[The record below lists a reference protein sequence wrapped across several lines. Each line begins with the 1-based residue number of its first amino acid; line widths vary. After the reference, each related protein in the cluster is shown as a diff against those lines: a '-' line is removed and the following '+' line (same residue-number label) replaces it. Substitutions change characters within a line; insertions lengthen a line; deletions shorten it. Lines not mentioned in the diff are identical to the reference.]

1 MKRLNGSRFQRWAW
15 MAIGLAGAWASP
27 VWGQWSTQAISF
39 SNGWNAIYLQV
50 EPENPLCDVV
60 FSNWPVSHVSYY
72 NMESAVSRFVLNPD
86 EPQDMSSEFLTWVP
100 GLPAGAN
107 ALNSV
112 IAGNSYLV
120 FATQAFQRTLT
131 GRPAVP
137 RMEWVPGTNTYN
149 LMGFCQAAGAT
160 FGTYLA
166 GAGFDMSKLAAYR
179 VGGTNSSKPNYY
191 TMGGFAGTLGTT
203 AMEPGKAYFISCDK
217 RSSFVG
223 PIKAYPAGTDG
234 IVFQADQSRQTLRLV
249 NENGVP
255 LTVTLTPTNSAAAP
269 SGAIPVIPS
278 LLYFDNLS
286 GWHSLTSSVQKTL
299 QADEEWALSLAVDR
313 SGMLQGQSY
322 GGRLICA
329 DSAGGRVEIA
339 VEAEYSLPDPTRAL
353 WPAGLWVGKAS
364 LDRVSQVV
372 DGDTVVNG
380 GKASE
385 PMDIRLIL
393 HVDETGRCRLLQ
405 RVLAAGTED
414 ADGNWR
420 PSLYVDEKDVPAEGK
435 SVRISSVA
443 FGTKN
448 DITWDETYG
457 GFGNRLR
464 FTYAIQADDPVNPFR
479 HPYHPD
485 HDGLAWDFTTK
496 LPAGDDPNLY
506 IGETKPELFAISNTI
521 SLVWSGTN
529 GTGSGS
535 ALWNPSEQASGDV
548 EFLVEGIRREGAM
561 LMQGRFDLR
570 RVSQV
575 GNLSTE

>member
-1 MKRLNGSRFQRWAW
+1 MGMKRFGLFRLLMWTG
-15 MAIGLAGAWASP
+15 MGLAWSWSGPAG
-27 VWGQWSTQAISF
+27 GQWSTQTVQL
-39 SNGWNAIYLQV
+39 SNGWNAICLQV
-50 EPENPLCDVV
+50 EPEDPQCDVV
-60 FSNWPVSHVSYY
+60 FADWPVAHVSLY
-72 NMESAVSRFVLNPD
+72 NMEGAAARFQLNPN
-86 EPQDMSSEFLTWVP
+86 EPLDTASEFLTWVP

-112 IAGNSYLV
+112 IAGHAYLV

-149 LMGFCQAAGAT
+149 LMGFCQAGGAT

-179 VGGTNSSKPNYY
+179 VGGTNAAAPNYY

-217 RSSFVG
+217 RSSFAG
-223 PIKAYPAGTDG
+223 PVQAYPAGTDG
-234 IVFQADQSRQTLRLV
+234 MDFPADTSRQTLRLV
-249 NENGVP
+249 NENGSP
-255 LTVTLTPTNSAAAP
+255 LTVTLTPTNSAPAP
-269 SGAIPVIPS
+269 SGEVPVFPA
-278 LLYFDNLS
+278 LLYFDNLT
-286 GWHSLTSSVQKTL
+286 GWHSFTSAVRNTL
-299 QADEEWALSLAVDR
+299 QAGGEWALPLAVDR
-313 SGMLQGQSY
+313 TGMIQGQSY
-322 GGRLICA
+322 GGRLVCA
-329 DSAGGRVEIA
+329 DSAGGRMEIA
-339 VEAEYSLPDPTRAL
+339 VEAEYSLPDPARAL

-372 DGDTVVNG
+372 GGDTVVNG

-385 PMDIRLIL
+385 PMEIRLIL
-393 HVDETGRCRLLQ
+393 HVDGTGRCRLLQ
-405 RVLAAGTED
+405 RVLVAGTED
-414 ADGNWR
+414 AEGNWQ
-420 PSLYVDEKDVPAEGK
+420 PSLYVDEKEVPAGGE

-443 FGTKN
+443 FGTRN
-448 DITWDETYG
+448 DIAWDETYG

-506 IGETKPELFAISNTI
+506 IGETKPELFSISNTLN
-521 SLVWSGTN
+521 LVWSGTN

-535 ALWNPSEQASGDV
+535 ALWNPSEEASGDV
-548 EFLVEGIRREGAM
+548 ELLVDGIRREGAV
-561 LMQGRFDLR
+561 LMQGRFELR

-575 GNLSTE
+575 GDLSTE

>member
-1 MKRLNGSRFQRWAW
+1 MKRFGLFRLLTWTV
-15 MAIGLAGAWASP
+15 MGLAWSWSGPAR
-27 VWGQWSTQAISF
+27 GQWSTQTLSF
-39 SNGWNAIYLQV
+39 SNGWNAVYLQV
-50 EPENPLCDVV
+50 EPENPRCDVV
-60 FSNWPVSHVSYY
+60 FADWPVAHVSLY
-72 NMESAVSRFVLNPD
+72 NMESAVTRFQLQPS
-86 EPQDMSSEFLTWVP
+86 EPLDMASEFLTWVP

-112 IAGNSYLV
+112 VAGHAYLV
-120 FATQAFQRTLT
+120 LATQAFQRTLT

-149 LMGFCQAAGAT
+149 LLGFRQAAGAT
-160 FGTYLA
+160 FGAYLA
-166 GAGFDMSKLAAYR
+166 GAGFDMSKLSAYR
-179 VGGTNSSKPNYY
+179 VGGTNSAKPNYY

-217 RSSFVG
+217 RSSVVG
-223 PIKAYPAGTDG
+223 PVKAYPAGTDG
-234 IVFQADQSRQTLRLV
+234 MVFPADQSRQTLRLV
-249 NENGVP
+249 NENGTP
-255 LTVTLTPTNSAAAP
+255 LTVTLTPTNSAPAP
-269 SGAIPVIPS
+269 SGSVPVFPS
-278 LLYFDNLS
+278 MLYFDNLS
-286 GWHSLTSSVQKTL
+286 GWLALTSRVQKTL
-299 QADEEWALSLAVDR
+299 QAGEEWTVPMAVDR
-313 SGMLQGQSY
+313 TGMVEGQSY
-322 GGRLICA
+322 GGLLVCT
-329 DSAGGRVEIA
+329 DTAGGRTEIA
-339 VEAEYSLPDPTRAL
+339 LEAEYSLPDPTRAL

-372 DGDTVVNG
+372 GAGTVVNG

-385 PMDIRLIL
+385 PMEIRLIL
-393 HVDETGRCRLLQ
+393 HVDGDGRCRLLQ

-414 ADGNWR
+414 AEGNWS

-448 DITWDETYG
+448 DIAWDETAG

-464 FTYAIQADDPVNPFR
+464 FTYAIEADDPVNPFR

-496 LPAGDDPNLY
+496 LPAGDDPDLY
-506 IGETKPELFAISNTI
+506 VGETKPELFAISNAI
-521 SLVWSGTN
+521 SLVWSETN
-529 GTGSGS
+529 GTGNGS
-535 ALWNPSEQASGDV
+535 ALWNPSEEASGDV
-548 EFLVEGIRREGAM
+548 ELLVDGLRREGAI
-561 LMQGRFDLR
+561 LMQGRFDMR

>member
-1 MKRLNGSRFQRWAW
+1 M
-15 MAIGLAGAWASP
+15 MVGAWTGPA
-27 VWGQWSTQAISF
+27 WGQWSTQTIQF

-50 EPENPLCDVV
+50 EPENPRCDVV
-60 FSNWPVSHVSYY
+60 FSDWPISHVSYY
-72 NMESAVSRFVLNPD
+72 NMEYAVARFVLHPD
-86 EPQDMSSEFLTWVP
+86 EPLDMTSEFLTWTP

-112 IAGNSYLV
+112 IAGNAYLI

-149 LMGFCQAAGAT
+149 LLGFRQAAGAT

-166 GAGFDMSKLAAYR
+166 GAGFDMAKLSAYR
-179 VGGTNSSKPNYY
+179 VGGTNAAAPNYY

-203 AMEPGKAYFISCDK
+203 AMEPGTAYFISCDK

-223 PIKAYPAGTDG
+223 PVKAYPAGPDG
-234 IVFQADQSRQTLRLV
+234 IFFPADQSRQTLRLA
-249 NENGVP
+249 NENGAA
-255 LTVTLTPTNSAAAP
+255 LTVTVTPTNSAPAP
-269 SGAIPVIPS
+269 AGPVPVFPA

-286 GWHSLTSSVQKTL
+286 GWHSLTSRVQKTL

-313 SGMLQGQSY
+313 SGMVQGQAYGGLLVCSDTA
-322 GGRLICA
+322 GGRL
-329 DSAGGRVEIA
+329 EIA

-372 DGDTVVNG
+372 GAATVVNG
-380 GKASE
+380 GQASE
-385 PMDIRLIL
+385 PMEIRLIL
-393 HVDETGRCRLLQ
+393 HVDETGNCRLLQ

-414 ADGNWR
+414 AEGNWL
-420 PSLYVDEKDVPAEGK
+420 PSLYVDEKDVPAAGQ

-448 DITWDETYG
+448 DIAWDETYG

-464 FTYAIQADDPVNPFR
+464 FTYAIEADDPVNPFR

-485 HDGLAWDFTTK
+485 HDGLAWDFTTE
-496 LPAGDDPNLY
+496 LPAGDDPDLY

-521 SLVWSGTN
+521 RLVWSETN
-529 GTGSGS
+529 GTGTGS
-535 ALWNPSEQASGDV
+535 ALWNPSEQVSGDA
-548 EFLVEGIRREGAM
+548 EFLVEGIRREGAI

>member
-1 MKRLNGSRFQRWAW
+1 MKRFGSIRFWVW
-15 MAIGLAGAWASP
+15 IVLGLAWGWAGP
-27 VWGQWSTQAISF
+27 ARGQWSTQTISF

-50 EPENPLCDVV
+50 EPANPSCDAV
-60 FSNWPVSHVSYY
+60 FADWPVAHVSYY
-72 NMESAVSRFVLNPD
+72 NMGNAVERFVLHPD
-86 EPQDMSSEFLTWVP
+86 EPPTMSSDFLTWVP
-100 GLPAGAN
+100 GLPPGAN

-112 IAGNSYLV
+112 LAGHAYLV

-149 LMGFCQAAGAT
+149 LMGFRQATGAT

-166 GAGFDMSKLAAYR
+166 GAGFGMAKVSAYR
-179 VGGTNSSKPNYY
+179 VGETNGAAPSYY

-223 PIKAYPAGTDG
+223 PVKAYPAGTDG
-234 IVFQADQSRQTLRLV
+234 IVFRANHSRQTLRLV
-249 NENGVP
+249 NENGAP
-255 LTVTLTPTNSAAAP
+255 LAVTLAPTNSAAAP
-269 SGAIPVIPS
+269 SGSVPVFPA
-278 LLYFDNLS
+278 LLYFDNMS
-286 GWHSLTSSVQKTL
+286 GWHSFTSSVQKTL
-299 QADEEWALSLAVDR
+299 QTGEEWALSLAVDR
-313 SGMLQGQSY
+313 SGMVQGQSY
-322 GGRLICA
+322 GGLLVCS
-329 DSAGGRVEIA
+329 DSAGGRLEIA

-372 DGDTVVNG
+372 GAGTVVNG
-380 GKASE
+380 GRASE

-393 HVDETGRCRLLQ
+393 HVDENGDCRLLQ

-414 ADGNWR
+414 AQGNWR

-448 DITWDETYG
+448 DMAWDEAYG
-457 GFGNRLR
+457 RFGNRLR

-485 HDGLAWDFTTK
+485 HDGLAWDFATV
-496 LPAGDDPNLY
+496 LPAGDDPDLY
-506 IGETKPELFAISNTI
+506 IGETKPELFSISNTI
-521 SLVWSGTN
+521 SLVWGATN
-529 GTGSGS
+529 ATGSGS
-535 ALWNPSEQASGDV
+535 ALWNPSERVSGNV
-548 EFLVEGIRREGAM
+548 EFLVEGIRREGAI